1 MVYGLWIVKPIIP
14 LHSEEMRSPP
24 TSPNRKE
31 WRAVPLTSQVGQV
44 IKDRILSGELRP
56 GERLVE
62 QQIAGELRVGQNA
75 VREALIDLAHRG
87 FVRRIT
93 NRGTYVTKLTVDEA
107 KKLAQVRAALES
119 LAARE
124 VAARVAAEGL
134 DLQVLDG
141 WLDRMS
147 EAADAGDRQGF
158 YDADLPFHQALWEL
172 AGNEYLSR
180 MLEQIVVPLFALFII
195 LYMRKDGARDSLRE
209 AVSAHRQLVAELRSG
224 LPDRAARSIEELVNL
239 SVKHQQGLISE

>member
-1 MVYGLWIVKPIIP
+1 M
-14 LHSEEMRSPP
+14 SFSSPQ
-24 TSPNRKE
+24 KVQGE
-31 WRAVPLTSQVGQV
+31 WRAVPVTGQVAQV

-62 QQIAGELRVGQNA
+62 QQLAGQLGVGQNA

-87 FVRRIT
+87 FVRRIA
-93 NRGTYVTKLTVDEA
+93 NRGTYVTKLTLNEA
-107 KKLAQVRAALES
+107 QKLAKVRAALES

-124 VAARVAAEGL
+124 VAARAASEGL
-134 DLQVLDG
+134 DLQILDS
-141 WLDRMS
+141 WVDRMS
-147 EAADAGDRQGF
+147 QAADVGDRQGF

-195 LYMRKDGARDSLRE
+195 LYMRKGEARDSLRE
-209 AVSAHRQLVAELRSG
+209 AVSAHRQLVVELRSG
-224 LPDRAARSIEELVNL
+224 SPERAARSIEDLVNL
-239 SVKHQQGLISE
+239 SVKHQRGLIAEE